1 MSDPIFYVNGR
12 YTPAQDAMISATDLA
27 VMRGYGIFESLRTY
41 GSRPFRLDEHLER
54 LEKSAEAVGLH
65 LSWTRTFLSEVVHET
80 LSRNGY
86 PESRMRIVVTG
97 GESENYF
104 TPAGKP
110 GLIVM
115 ASPLNPF
122 PQSYYQKGIKVATA
136 EVERYLPLAKTIDY
150 IPGVM
155 MLKDAQSMDP
165 DIFEVLFINRHGHV
179 TEGITS
185 NVFAFFDDIL
195 ATPEKGILLGV
206 TRQVVLELA
215 EPYFTVDP
223 RDIQV
228 NELRH
233 ATEIFITASV
243 KEIMPV
249 RALDGQVVGE
259 GGPGANTKRLMKV
272 FQQMAQDFIEKGSY
286 E

>member
-1 MSDPIFYVNGR
+1 MSEPIFYVNGR

-41 GSRPFRLDEHLER
+41 GSIPFRLDEHLER

-65 LSWTRTFLSEVVHET
+65 LLWTKTFLSEVVLET
-80 LSRNGY
+80 LTRNAY
-86 PESRMRIVVTG
+86 PESRIRLVVTG
-97 GESENYF
+97 GESDNDF
-104 TPAGKP
+104 TPKGKP

-115 ASPLNPF
+115 ASPLRPF
-122 PQSYYQKGIKVATA
+122 PSHYYQKGVKVATA
-136 EVERYLPLAKTIDY
+136 DVERYLPLAKTIDY
-150 IPGVM
+150 IAGVM
-155 MLKDAQSMDP
+155 MLKDAQSVDP
-165 DIFEVLFINRHGHV
+165 DIFEVLFINRHGLV

-195 ATPEKGILLGV
+195 ATPEQGILLGV

-215 EPYFTVDP
+215 KPFFKIET

-259 GGPGANTKRLMKV
+259 GGPGANTKRLMIV
-272 FQQMAQDFIEKGSY
+272 FHQMAQDFIEKGSNG
-286 E
+286 